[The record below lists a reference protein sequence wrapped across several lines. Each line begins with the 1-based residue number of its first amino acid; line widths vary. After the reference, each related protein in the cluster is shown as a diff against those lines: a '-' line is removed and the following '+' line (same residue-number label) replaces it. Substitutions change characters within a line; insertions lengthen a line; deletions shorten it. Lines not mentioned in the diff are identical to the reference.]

1 MIVCVCNRISDREIN
16 RHVQQGCE
24 SFEDLQ
30 MNTGV
35 ATCCGC
41 CESCARD
48 VFKDALRSEMTML
61 MPA

>member
-61 MPA
+61 VPA

>member
-48 VFKDALRSEMTML
+48 VFKDALRSEMIML

>member
-48 VFKDALRSEMTML
+48 VFKDALRSEMAML